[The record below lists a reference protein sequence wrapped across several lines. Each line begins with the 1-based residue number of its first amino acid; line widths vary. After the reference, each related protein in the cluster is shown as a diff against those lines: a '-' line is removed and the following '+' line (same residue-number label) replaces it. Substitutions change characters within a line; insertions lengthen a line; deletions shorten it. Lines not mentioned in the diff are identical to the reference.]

1 MSHKKIILKKKLI
14 IAVTLV
20 CSVCSILSSCKN
32 DDNIDNSA
40 IKYTDYKTAFN
51 ADFIKE
57 KGMDI
62 DFSKFKVDECTFD
75 ELYTFDINY
84 GEALSDDEYV
94 KNFETQLKKYIG
106 NKYTK
111 SKMYVNN
118 AFNIK
123 TGKSI
128 YDDEKLMEKYK
139 DDVSITDFEEINSNN
154 EYSLYLLYYED
165 LKNNYLFTYTIYG
178 VFVEFRT
185 GESENICYNQNK
197 TDVCHNMFS
206 NFELKKKYKNIDMKS
221 EDVLKTKLSLKD
233 GKHTLKEIVDFTEKS
248 INKLN
253 KSVNSEFEYFV
264 SGANILKVDDNL
276 DGVSL
281 PLSVRYKGVDVVTEN
296 TNGEGISYDNA
307 YSKIG
312 KYEPSA
318 FEGEVGLIYSNKLDS
333 FNTNVFS
340 NIADNP
346 KKVDQIIS
354 LKSAMQKIDEDMASK
369 IGLQAKTAKIKYLKV
384 SDPNDLNENNEAKE
398 KAIPVWELSFL
409 GHTGEFFVFY
419 VDTQTGEYGFNI
431 YNNDN
436 FFEQS

>member
-94 KNFETQLKKYIG
+94 KSFETQLKKYIG
-106 NKYTK
+106 NKYTR
-111 SKMYVNN
+111 SKMLVNG
-118 AFNIK
+118 AFNTK

-128 YDDEKLMEKYK
+128 FYDDKLMEKYK

-165 LKNNYLFTYTIYG
+165 LKNNCLFTYTPFG
-178 VFVEFRT
+178 DFVNFYT
-185 GESENICYNQNK
+185 GESKNICYAQNK
-197 TDVCHNMFS
+197 TDVYSNMFA
-206 NFELKKKYKNIDMKS
+206 NFDLKKSYSNIDIQNK
-221 EDVLKTKLSLKD
+221 DVLSTKLNLKD
-233 GKHTLKEIVDFTEKS
+233 GKHTLKEVIDYTEKS
-248 INKLN
+248 MNEFNKFQ
-253 KSVNSEFEYFV
+253 KSEFEYFV
-264 SGANILKVDDNL
+264 NAANILKVDDNL

-281 PLSVRYKGVDVVTEN
+281 SLSVRYKGV
-296 TNGEGISYDNA
+296 NA
-307 YSKIG
+307 ASINSG
-312 KYEPSA
+312 KYEPST

-333 FNTNVFS
+333 FITNIFS
-340 NIADNP
+340 HKADNV
-346 KKVDQIIS
+346 KKVDKIIS
-354 LKSAMQKIDEDMASK
+354 LESAMKKINEDMAPEM
-369 IGLQAKTAKIKYLKV
+369 GLVANTAKIKYLKV
-384 SDPNDLNENNEAKE
+384 NDTEDLDEDDPKE
-398 KAIPVWELSFL
+398 KVIPVWEITFKIKDSIQRKNNSNEEKLSQDYY
-409 GHTGEFFVFY
+409 VFY
-419 VDTQTGEYGFNI
+419 VDVQTGKYGFNI
-431 YNNDN
+431 YSNDKL
-436 FFEQS
+436 FE